1 MPGDQMQLMTMFI
14 GRLTPEDEARW
25 RAALNRL
32 GPDGVRARLARTT
45 SFGPDEMVEIG
56 ELMPLPTRQFV
67 EAWLHRNERRQRRID
82 TWRFRITMLLALVAA
97 VAAVIAATPII
108 KAWWVARL

>member
-14 GRLTPEDEARW
+14 GRVTPQDEARW

-32 GPDGVRARLARTT
+32 GPEGVRARLAQLT
-45 SFGPDEMVEIG
+45 SFDADEMVEIG
-56 ELMPLPTRQFV
+56 DFMPLPSRQFV
-67 EAWLHRNERRQRRID
+67 EAWLHRKDRTKRRINA
-82 TWRFRITMLLALVAA
+82 FMVLATLIAT

-108 KAWWVARL
+108 KAWWAARL